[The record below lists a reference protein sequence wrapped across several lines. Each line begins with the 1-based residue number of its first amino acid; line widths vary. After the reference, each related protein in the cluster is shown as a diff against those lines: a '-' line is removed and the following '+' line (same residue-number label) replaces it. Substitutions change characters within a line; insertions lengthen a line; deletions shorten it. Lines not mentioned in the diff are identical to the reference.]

1 MKFAVKVDAR
11 AAIKS
16 TAQLIE
22 RTPVITAQELNRQAK
37 RSKTLLKRGLA
48 SAFSVAQKLVSSRI
62 IIPRGGKAKPKRLFA
77 VGLSLVE
84 MMPARYFAK
93 GKRGRGGG
101 FTLNIPPGTSV
112 YEWRPVVGQPFRA
125 TMPNGVSLILRR
137 INPPKTR
144 VSKDGPTWL
153 PIKEMMIDTSTPG
166 YAVRADVLKTLAS
179 EWPSVWQKR
188 MKREIKRAFG

>member
-16 TAQLIE
+16 TAQLRE

-62 IIPRGGKAKPKRLFA
+62 IIPRGGKATPKRLYA

-84 MMPARYFAK
+84 TMPARYFAK

-101 FTLNIPPGTSV
+101 FTLNFPAGTSV
-112 YEWRPVVGQPFRA
+112 RNTRPTTGQPFRA
-125 TMPNGVSLILRR
+125 TMPNGKSLILRR
-137 INPPKTR
+137 VNPPKTR

-166 YAVRADVLKTLAS
+166 YAVRAGVLKTLAS